1 MNFSCIQKLVR
12 RHQLAV
18 AMRKEAQKFLGG
30 FSMSG
35 SSSLG
40 CIDWRLDPDILQLD
54 RDNDFSVEYRIEK
67 SMAEVST
74 MDLLMGK
81 EWDVR

>member
-1 MNFSCIQKLVR
+1 M
-12 RHQLAV
+12 

-35 SSSLG
+35 ISSLG
-40 CIDWRLDPDILQLD
+40 CVDWRLDPDILQLE
-54 RDNDFSVEYRIEK
+54 RNNDFRAEYRIEK
-67 SMAEVST
+67 SMEQIST
-74 MDLLMGK
+74 MDHFMGK